1 MKKIISIIMI
11 FIIMLSCTA
20 FADNAPGVIGV
31 VRSTDIKALIN
42 YMPIPTYNIDG
53 NTVVV
58 LRDLENYGYVI
69 EWDENARSVYFYFG
83 SSAGDFNPYIPYYVP
98 KWDLLQKLFDVYA
111 SDIKVYFAGKQ
122 ISAYNIGGKTAIK
135 LRDLDIADCILY
147 DDEKRCISL
156 VTDGN
161 VLSGENYEYVMGYFY
176 DNFFSLV
183 EGDYYHSLVSQIVET
198 NIYNNDYTE
207 ALVNYLD
214 KFWKNTE
221 IYKYYKEPAHFSKSA
236 DELWWAI
243 VNERTSTESMYN
255 LVLAMLNEVSE
266 PQLLDIYARSS
277 QDSLGQRMEALRFL
291 KEEIAALKK

>member
-11 FIIMLSCTA
+11 FIIMLSFTA
-20 FADNAPGVIGV
+20 MAENAPDVIGV

-53 NTVVV
+53 KTVVI

-69 EWDENARSVYFYFG
+69 EWDENARSVYFYFDG
-83 SSAGDFNPYIPYYVP
+83 SGEFTPYIPYHVP
-98 KWDLLQKLFDVYA
+98 AWDLLQKLFDVYS
-111 SDIKVYFAGKQ
+111 SDIKVYFAGKE
-122 ISAYNIGGKTAIK
+122 IEAYNIGGKTAIK
-135 LRDLDIADCILY
+135 LRDLDIAECLLY

-161 VLSGENYEYVMGYFY
+161 ALTGENYEYVMGYFY
-176 DNFFSLV
+176 DNFFSLT
-183 EGDYYHSLVSQIVET
+183 EGDYYHSLVSQIVKT
-198 NIYNNDYTE
+198 NIYNNDYNE
-207 ALVNYLD
+207 ALVNFLD

-221 IYKYYKEPAHFSKSA
+221 LYKYYQEPSHFSKSA

-277 QDSLGQRMEALRFL
+277 QDSLQQRMEALKLL
-291 KEEIAALKK
+291 KAEILALKK